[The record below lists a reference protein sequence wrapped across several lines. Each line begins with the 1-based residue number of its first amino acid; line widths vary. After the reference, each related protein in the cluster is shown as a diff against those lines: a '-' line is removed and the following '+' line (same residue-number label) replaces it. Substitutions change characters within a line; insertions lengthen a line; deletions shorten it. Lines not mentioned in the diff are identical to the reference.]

1 MAVTRI
7 EVFTD
12 LISECEVGKKE
23 YEWEFN
29 CYYSLWME
37 LMKLQLFWI
46 SIICFTWT
54 LFEENK
60 GIIDEILMSTT

>member
-29 CYYSLWME
+29 CYYSLWTE
-37 LMKLQLFWI
+37 Y
-46 SIICFTWT
+46 
-54 LFEENK
+54 
-60 GIIDEILMSTT
+60 DEITTFLNFHNFFYLNIIWRK